1 MPRFGYVNCTVSL
14 GFFETEFYVV
24 INDSSAFV
32 DRKNVLV
39 DRVPSRNVEVEGKVL
54 AYVVAEKADKALV
67 EIPGQAVVGGLRT
80 WVPSKAFE
88 PAQATA

>member
-1 MPRFGYVNCTVSL
+1 MARLGYVNCRVSL

-24 INDSSAFV
+24 VNDSSAFV
-32 DRKNVLV
+32 DRKNVFV
-39 DRVPSRNVEVEGKVL
+39 DRIPSRNIDVDGKVL
-54 AYVVAEKADKALV
+54 AYVVEERPDKALI

-80 WVPSKAFE
+80 WVPTKAFE